1 MGMRDL
7 LARML
12 AGGDAPDTYGSLPQ
26 DPMQPEAYP
35 HSRSRMYKGGVLPMS
50 VDHEGKAY
58 FDSDAGLLGVA
69 KRGFTYP
76 GEVYQ
81 GMHGDPMT
89 DDESFSRLMD
99 LTGLASSGGTLGD
112 APKGALRAGLSRS
125 KKGPP
130 EVGKYARY
138 AEQYPDVPPPV
149 EKFDPKGNKGAG
161 KHFLAKGE
169 TPENKQFMKDR
180 LAHTHDMKENGFEPY
195 FDPAQRYDVDPGNYP
210 APHTTLTDNRAKT
223 PRYQQQYDAETMDP
237 AVLQR
242 LDDAYQAGQGL
253 DMENWYAMGQLEN
266 EFIKEYGE
274 EAGRRLFAERF
285 AGSMAATTGGAD
297 PTSNLLMAHYG
308 NYLQGKGQS
317 SAVRS
322 YELPNPIGGRYASG
336 NMKIHDEMSP
346 NMDIPGDTNPKRYN
360 FKNNYLGH
368 KDRATI
374 DEQMMG
380 LIDPEGKY
388 GGAPPN
394 DMYGHFEQ
402 PVHALAEKYGI
413 PPREFQEVAWG
424 GAKNIQKGH
433 GGQFEAVPMIQ
444 TVNEAIERTH
454 RLTGMPREEI
464 VRRGLVRA
472 EIPLYQR
479 NDIMAAMLS
488 HPMPEEEQ

>member
-1 MGMRDL
+1 MGMREL
-7 LARML
+7 LARAL
-12 AGGDAPDTYGSLPQ
+12 AKRPD
-26 DPMQPEAYP
+26 DPVEKTHGAGAMMQP
-35 HSRSRMYKGGVLPMS
+35 
-50 VDHEGKAY
+50 
-58 FDSDAGLLGVA
+58 FGLLMGMGNASRNLIKGAA
-69 KRGFTYP
+69 KSAYSGATYP
-76 GEVYQ
+76 GDVYRGGQ
-81 GMHGDPMT
+81 GDPMT
-89 DDESFSRLMD
+89 DDESFARLMD
-99 LTGLASSGGTLGD
+99 LAGLASSGGLAGD
-112 APKGALRAGLSRS
+112 APEGALRAGAARS

-180 LAHTHDMKENGFEPY
+180 LAITHDMKENGFTPY
-195 FDPAQRYDVDPGNYP
+195 FDPSQRYDVNPADYP
-210 APHTTLTDNRAKT
+210 AEHTTLTQNRAKT
-223 PRYQQQYDAETMDP
+223 PKYQQQYDAEAMDP

-274 EAGRRLFAERF
+274 EAGKRLFSERF

-336 NMKIHDEMSP
+336 NMKIHDEMYP
-346 NMDIPGDTNPKRYN
+346 TGFDIPGADNPKRYN

-368 KDRATI
+368 TDRATI

-380 LIDPEGKY
+380 LIDPDGKY

-394 DMYGHFEQ
+394 DMYGHFEA
-402 PVHALAEKYGI
+402 PVHALAEKYGV

-464 VRRGLVRA
+464 VRRGLVRS
-472 EIPLYQR
+472 EIPLYAR
-479 NDIMAAMLS
+479 NDIMAAMMA
-488 HPMPEEEQ
+488 HPLPEEEQQ